1 MKPDYEARLEH
12 FASVAKGRRHPFEWI
27 ASSER
32 ARLDPSD
39 DLGVR
44 DVLARYASLLDAGD
58 LDGVMGIFD
67 AQGILVNPRGTFAG
81 RDALRANFAW
91 LMSQRRLVF
100 HTTSN
105 VLVRGSVREA
115 WLTAYYQIVSVNPV
129 DEMRLSGG
137 TYVLQLVAGGEWVI
151 AAMRITD
158 DYLQVLRPGSSLR
171 PAAEPPPEPSAPLT
185 SSDWCEDPFA

>member
-1 MKPDYEARLEH
+1 MRSDYEARLGN

-39 DLGVR
+39 DLAVR

-58 LDGVMGIFD
+58 LEGLMRIFD
-67 AQGILVNPRGTFAG
+67 AEAILVNPRGTFAG
-81 RDALRANFAW
+81 TEALRANFAW
-91 LMSQRRLVF
+91 LMRQRRLVF

-105 VLVRGSVREA
+105 VLVRGSAGEA
-115 WLTAYYQIVSVNPV
+115 WLTAYYQIVSVNPL

-137 TYVLQLVAGGEWVI
+137 TYVLQLVPGDGWVI
-151 AAMRITD
+151 TAMRITD

-171 PAAEPPPEPSAPLT
+171 PAAEPPPDPTQPLT